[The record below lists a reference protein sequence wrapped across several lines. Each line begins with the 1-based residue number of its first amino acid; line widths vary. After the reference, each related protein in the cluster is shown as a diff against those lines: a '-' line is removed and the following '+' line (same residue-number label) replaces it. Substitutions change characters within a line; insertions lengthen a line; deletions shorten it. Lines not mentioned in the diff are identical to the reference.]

1 MVTKTKKVTL
11 SGKKQAGEMNGLP
24 VYRFKV
30 RTLVEGAAAPY
41 NAEIRTMTG
50 HAREGLASSVEE
62 FGLVQPI
69 IWNRRTGNIVGGH
82 QRLLALSL
90 DEQTDVVVVD
100 LDEQR
105 EKALN
110 LSLNNRHIAGEWTGD
125 LNDMLQ
131 FITDPAL
138 GDLNLGDLAMD
149 VPLSVEIPGSDGPMI
164 TADKLEW
171 IPLESLTPHPRNYHE
186 HPPDQLEHLK
196 ESIRQ
201 NGFYRNIVATVSGT
215 ILAGHGVAKA
225 AAELGVQRV
234 PVIRVDLDPED
245 PRALKIL
252 AADNEISRMCESD
265 DRALS
270 EILLEIKTIDI
281 GGLLGTG
288 FDEQMLANLVFV
300 SRPADEIATFSA
312 AAEWVGMPEYHES
325 FKEAIKMTVNFRN
338 EKDRTAFAK
347 KLGLTITEK
356 TRSVWYP
363 DMAKLKGGRTAIKFE
378 GS

>member
-1 MVTKTKKVTL
+1 MTKRKKVTL

-24 VYRFKV
+24 IYRFKV

-41 NAEIRTMTG
+41 NAEIRKMTD
-50 HAREGLASSVEE
+50 HARDGLASSVEE

-82 QRLLALSL
+82 QRLMTLSL

-100 LDEQR
+100 LDGER

-110 LSLNNRHIAGEWTGD
+110 LSLNNRHIGGEWTAD
-125 LNDMLQ
+125 LNDILQ
-131 FITDPAL
+131 MITDPAL
-138 GDLNLGDLAMD
+138 EDLNLKDLAMD
-149 VPLSVEIPGSDGPMI
+149 VPLTTGIPGSDAPII

-171 IPLESLTPHPRNYHE
+171 IPLESLAPHPRNYHD
-186 HPPDQLEHLK
+186 HPPEQLEHLM

-215 ILAGHGVAKA
+215 ILAGHGVATA
-225 AAELGVQRV
+225 ARQLGIQRV

-270 EILLEIKTIDI
+270 EILLEIKDIDI
-281 GGLLGTG
+281 AGLKGTG

-300 SRPADEIATFSA
+300 TRPADEIKDLNA

-325 FKEAIKMTVNFRN
+325 YNEAIKMTVNFRN
-338 EKDRTAFAK
+338 EDDRAAFAK
-347 KLGLTITEK
+347 KLKLTITDK

-363 DMAKLKGGRTAIKFE
+363 AMAKLKGGRTAVKFE
-378 GS
+378 G